1 MLLGM
6 LKLRNDRHITL
17 YTLTSVC
24 IFPIMFSI
32 NFLRCW
38 RGEFVEQSRA
48 FFPLV
53 IIPFLLVTLNV
64 LFRGY
69 IVGRNL
75 TLVTLRDLRV
85 KHVLNYLAVTL
96 WLKRTWLRSIPSITF
111 LAWDFAPASDNAVV
125 NRSISVPSWWLT
137 YTKK

>member
-1 MLLGM
+1 MYIPYNVLYKF
-6 LKLRNDRHITL
+6 LKVRTRRICRTIK
-17 YTLTSVC
+17 S
-24 IFPIMFSI
+24 
-32 NFLRCW
+32 
-38 RGEFVEQSRA
+38 
-48 FFPLV
+48 FFHLV

-96 WLKRTWLRSIPSITF
+96 
-111 LAWDFAPASDNAVV
+111 
-125 NRSISVPSWWLT
+125 
-137 YTKK
+137 

>member
-1 MLLGM
+1 MYIPYNVLYKF
-6 LKLRNDRHITL
+6 LKV
-17 YTLTSVC
+17 LTRRICRTIKS
-24 IFPIMFSI
+24 
-32 NFLRCW
+32 
-38 RGEFVEQSRA
+38 

-85 KHVLNYLAVTL
+85 KNVLNYLAVTL
-96 WLKRTWLRSIPSITF
+96 
-111 LAWDFAPASDNAVV
+111 
-125 NRSISVPSWWLT
+125 
-137 YTKK
+137 